1 MKFPTV
7 IIVMMVL
14 SFATC
19 IVFPWWSIALAGFIT
34 ILAIPLKPLQSFF
47 AGFNALFVL
56 WFLLCWWIS
65 SSNNH
70 ILAQRV
76 SILILKVNSPF
87 LLILFTAFIGG
98 LVAGLGALTA
108 GFLREIMYR
117 QLPPKNIIS
126 GA

>member
-1 MKFPTV
+1 MRFLTA

-14 SFATC
+14 GFATC
-19 IVFPWWSIALAGFIT
+19 IVFPWWSIALVGFIT
-34 ILAIPLKPLQSFF
+34 ILAIPLRPLQSFF
-47 AGFNALFVL
+47 SGFIALFVL

-76 SILILKVNSPF
+76 SLLILNISSPF

-98 LVAGLGALTA
+98 VVTGLGALTA
-108 GFLREIMYR
+108 SFVSYYKHPSHSTR
-117 QLPPKNIIS
+117 QSIQ
-126 GA
+126 